1 MRERVQ
7 KFISSAGAASRRQA
21 EEFIKSGQVFING
34 RKAKL
39 GDKVNPATDVI
50 KVYGKIIKPAEQ
62 KIYIA
67 LNKPKGVVVSKS
79 DPKHRKTVFDLLPD
93 DLKTKV
99 WNVGRLDYDT
109 EGLLILT
116 NDGDLTQAL
125 AHPSFEHDKEYEV
138 TTQEA
143 PEEAQLDK
151 LRTGVEIPTGTTYP
165 AKVRLFHHNSNPHPN
180 PSPTR
185 LRSSFAKATADK
197 QGFGGQEGG
206 GKYSGPA
213 VRIILHEGKKRQIR
227 RMFDAVG
234 LTVKNLK
241 RIRVNNLTLPPDLP
255 VGQYKMVKKEDIL

>member
-1 MRERVQ
+1 MQERVQ

-39 GDKVNPATDVI
+39 GDKVDPETDVV
-50 KVYGKIIKPAEQ
+50 KVYGKIIKPADE

-79 DPKHRKTVFDLLPD
+79 DPKHRKTVFDLLPQ

-138 TTQEA
+138 TTQEV
-143 PEEAQLDK
+143 PDESQLDK
-151 LRTGVEIPTGTTYP
+151 LRTGVEIATGTTYP
-165 AKVRLFHHNSNPHPN
+165 AQVKSRDGKVRI
-180 PSPTR
+180 T
-185 LRSSFAKATADK
+185 
-197 QGFGGQEGG
+197 
-206 GKYSGPA
+206 
-213 VRIILHEGKKRQIR
+213 IHEGKKRQIR

-241 RIRVNNLTLPPDLP
+241 RIRVNKLPLPADLP